1 MGRELKRKEAKRSG
15 KSVKEVQ
22 KKDNSISSKNLL
34 IILGVLLVLFA
45 LTYLLAGIFATKEI
59 NLFKKETK
67 ETEETNNNIRNRI
80 LAQDSLKQLDE
91 TYYVYYYDSANEDSE
106 ISDVVSKISEEVYR
120 VDLNDDFNANFIGEP
135 SGVVDN
141 LEDLKVKDPT
151 VIKVSSSKIV
161 EYYSGEEIK
170 TSLK

>member
-161 EYYSGEEIK
+161 EYYRGEEIK